1 MSLEPFFRRE
11 GDVFHPQRISA
22 GPWDPK
28 SLHGRVVIGLL
39 AWALERD
46 HGDANYIPARLTTDM
61 YRLPG
66 FDPVTVETR
75 VVRAGK
81 RIKVID
87 AEFFSGGVSMGRAT
101 SQFLIRGEEPGGNRW
116 RRPAWDAQKP
126 ADLPKPD
133 PRSGMDGMFEILM
146 MGGGFNDVAGGKKC
160 WIRDIRP
167 LVDDQPL
174 TPFQHVALAADFASP
189 FANFGDKGLGFIN
202 SDATVYMSRLPKTD
216 WVGFEVG
223 SHQSAEGVSV
233 VDCFLHDEEGPIG
246 NVSACALGQR
256 MMG

>member
-1 MSLEPFFRRE
+1 MTPEPFFRRE
-11 GDVFHPQRISA
+11 GDVFLPQRISA

-46 HGDANYIPARLTTDM
+46 HGDPNYLPARLTTDM

-66 FDPVTVETR
+66 FDPVTVITR

-87 AEFFSGGVSMGRAT
+87 AEFFSGGVSVGRAT
-101 SQFLIRGEEPGGNRW
+101 SQFLLRGEEPAGNRW
-116 RRPAWDAQKP
+116 RRPAWNAPPP
-126 ADLPKPD
+126 ATLE
-133 PRSGMDGMFEILM
+133 PRVGMNTMFEIATVN
-146 MGGGFNDVAGGKKC
+146 GNFTDVVAGKQC
-160 WIRDIRP
+160 WVRDIRP

-174 TPFQHVALAADFASP
+174 TPFQRVALAADLTSP
-189 FANFGDKGLGFIN
+189 LANFGDQGLGFIN
-202 SDATVYMSRLPKTD
+202 SDATAYLSRLPTTE
-216 WVGFEVG
+216 WIGFEVG
-223 SHQSAEGVSV
+223 SHQSAQGVAV
-233 VDCFLHDEEGPIG
+233 VDCFLHDEAGPIG
-246 NVSACALGQR
+246 SVSACALGQR